1 MRKIYYEDQ
10 YKKEFVAEVETIEE
24 IDDKYHVK
32 LNETAFFPGGG
43 GQQNDLGF
51 IEKIPVI
58 DVYEK
63 NGEVYHVL
71 EKKLI
76 KIHRVK
82 CSIDWVR
89 RLDGMQHHLGQHVLS
104 GCFYQLFNANTV
116 SVHVGK
122 EIATVDIQGILT
134 EEQIRQAEI
143 KANDCIRENMKVE
156 MLTPTK
162 SELKKIK
169 IRRDLPNTNEEIRI
183 VKIGDLD
190 INACCGVHPS
200 STLDLGII
208 KIKKWQKH
216 KGNTRIEY
224 LVGNRAFNDY
234 LKVDNFSNDICKYL
248 SCGKDDVIKT
258 INNLSNHIKELSDEN
273 KSLNIKLSDYQIVE
287 MLESSEKINDIS
299 IIKNIYKDTDMKN
312 LIKLADRI
320 TERSKAIVLF
330 ALLQDDKANIIFKS
344 STSIKEISM
353 NELLK
358 DAISLIDGR
367 GGGSHNQAQG
377 GGKNNSNLKSAMEY
391 AVIKINKQ
399 LKY

>member
-10 YKKEFVAEVETIEE
+10 YKKEFVAEVEAIEE

-51 IEKIPVI
+51 IEKIPVV

-82 CSIDWVR
+82 CSIDWAR

-143 KANDCIRENMKVE
+143 KANDCIRENIKVE

-169 IRRDLPNTNEEIRI
+169 VRRDLPNTDEEIRI

-248 SCGKDDVIKT
+248 SCGKDDVINT

-287 MLESSEKINDIS
+287 MLESSEKIKDIS

-330 ALLQDDKANIIFKS
+330 ALVQDDKANMIFKS
-344 STSIKEISM
+344 SAQVKDVSM
-353 NELLK
+353 NDLLK

-391 AVIKINKQ
+391 AMMKINKQ
-399 LKY
+399 LK

>member
-10 YKKEFVAEVETIEE
+10 YKKEFVAEVEAIEE

-51 IEKIPVI
+51 IEKIPVV

-82 CSIDWVR
+82 CSIDWAR

-143 KANDCIRENMKVE
+143 KANDCIRENIKVE

-169 IRRDLPNTNEEIRI
+169 IRRDLPNTNDEIRI

-248 SCGKDDVIKT
+248 SCGKDDVINT

-273 KSLNIKLSDYQIVE
+273 KSLNIKLSDYQIIE
-287 MLESSEKINDIS
+287 MLESSEKIKDIS

-330 ALLQDDKANIIFKS
+330 ALVQDDKANMIFKS
-344 STSIKEISM
+344 SAQVKDVSM
-353 NELLK
+353 NDLLK

-391 AVIKINKQ
+391 AVMKINKQ
-399 LKY
+399 LK

>member
-10 YKKEFVAEVETIEE
+10 YKKEFVAEVEAIEE

-51 IEKIPVI
+51 IEKIPVV

-82 CSIDWVR
+82 CSIDWAR

-122 EIATVDIQGILT
+122 EIETVDIQGILT

-143 KANDCIRENMKVE
+143 KANDCIRENIKVE

-183 VKIGDLD
+183 VKIGHLD

-208 KIKKWQKH
+208 KIIKWQKH

-248 SCGKDDVIKT
+248 NCGKDDVINT

-287 MLESSEKINDIS
+287 MLESSEKIKDIS

-330 ALLQDDKANIIFKS
+330 ALVQDDKANMIFKS
-344 STSIKEISM
+344 SAQVKDVSM
-353 NELLK
+353 NDLLK

-391 AVIKINKQ
+391 AVMKINKQ
-399 LKY
+399 LK

>member
-10 YKKEFVAEVETIEE
+10 YKKEFVAEVEAIEE

-51 IEKIPVI
+51 IEKIPVV

-82 CSIDWVR
+82 CSIDWAR

-143 KANDCIRENMKVE
+143 KANDCIRENIKVE

-248 SCGKDDVIKT
+248 SCGKDDVINT

-287 MLESSEKINDIS
+287 MLESSEKIKDIS

-330 ALLQDDKANIIFKS
+330 ALVQDDKANMIFKS
-344 STSIKEISM
+344 SAQVKDVSM
-353 NELLK
+353 NDLLK

-391 AVIKINKQ
+391 AVMKINKQ
-399 LKY
+399 LK

>member
-10 YKKEFVAEVETIEE
+10 YKKEFVAEVEAIEE

-51 IEKIPVI
+51 IEKIPVV

-82 CSIDWVR
+82 CSIDWAR

-143 KANDCIRENMKVE
+143 KANDCIRENIKVE

-169 IRRDLPNTNEEIRI
+169 IRRDLPNTDEEIRI

-248 SCGKDDVIKT
+248 SCGKDDVINT

-287 MLESSEKINDIS
+287 MLESSEKIKDIS

-330 ALLQDDKANIIFKS
+330 ALVQDDKANMIFKS
-344 STSIKEISM
+344 SAQVKDVSM
-353 NELLK
+353 NDLLK

-391 AVIKINKQ
+391 AVMKINKQ
-399 LKY
+399 LK